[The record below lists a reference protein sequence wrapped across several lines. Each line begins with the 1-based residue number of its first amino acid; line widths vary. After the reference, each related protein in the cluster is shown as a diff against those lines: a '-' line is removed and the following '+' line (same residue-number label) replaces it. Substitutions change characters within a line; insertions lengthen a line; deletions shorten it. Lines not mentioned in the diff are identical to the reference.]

1 MPSTAYDKATCS
13 FTKQVVIT
21 VCVVDARLPYLLPKL
36 VCSRLSS
43 CSVINFIDVAD
54 ILSHSCAAAA

>member
-21 VCVVDARLPYLLPKL
+21 VGVVDARQSQLLLKL

-43 CSVINFIDVAD
+43 VTKFIDVAD
-54 ILSHSCAAAA
+54 ILSHSCAAAT